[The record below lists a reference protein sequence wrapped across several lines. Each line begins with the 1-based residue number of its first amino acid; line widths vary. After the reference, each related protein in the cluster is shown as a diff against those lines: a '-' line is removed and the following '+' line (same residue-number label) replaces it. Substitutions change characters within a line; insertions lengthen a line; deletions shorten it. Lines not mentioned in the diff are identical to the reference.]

1 MHGSWIYNTGD
12 KWEGSAGKKNSKT
25 LDFYNEAL
33 GNLIWLLGGKGNP
46 APRRKPTDGM
56 GALSWELAGKGLWN
70 TSKLH
75 LPAAQLSRN
84 TSTFIGQIT
93 QFVICPHKVLTPF
106 LSGSALW
113 SQTRLPGFA
122 VPLQRCGRQP
132 VGVGRRWASVL
143 GQGGCKC
150 AEGWAAPRPRGA
162 IKCDIYSQKQ
172 EISQKKKH
180 VGSWTAWALKVPS
193 SWTSLVQ
200 SIMFC
205 SGP

>member
-1 MHGSWIYNTGD
+1 MHGSWICNTGD

-46 APRRKPTDGM
+46 APWRKPTDGL
-56 GALSWELAGKGLWN
+56 GAPSWALAGKGLWN
-70 TSKLH
+70 TSKLR

-93 QFVICPHKVLTPF
+93 QFVSCPHNVLTPF
-106 LSGSALW
+106 LSGSAAW
-113 SQTRLPGFA
+113 KF
-122 VPLQRCGRQP
+122 PLQLCGHQP

-150 AEGWAAPRPRGA
+150 AKGWAAPRSRGA
-162 IKCDIYSQKQ
+162 VKCDIYSQKQ
-172 EISQKKKH
+172 EILQKKSMLA
-180 VGSWTAWALKVPS
+180 VGLCGPWR
-193 SWTSLVQ
+193 SLPAELV
-200 SIMFC
+200 
-205 SGP
+205 

>member
-1 MHGSWIYNTGD
+1 MHGSWICNTGD

-46 APRRKPTDGM
+46 VPWRKPTDGM
-56 GALSWELAGKGLWN
+56 GAMSWELAGKGLWN
-70 TSKLH
+70 TSKLC

-93 QFVICPHKVLTPF
+93 QFVSCPHNVLTPF
-106 LSGSALW
+106 LSGSAAW
-113 SQTRLPGFA
+113 KF
-122 VPLQRCGRQP
+122 PLQLCGHQL
-132 VGVGRRWASVL
+132 VGVGRWWASVL

-150 AEGWAAPRPRGA
+150 AKGWDAPRPRGA

-172 EISQKKKH
+172 EILQKK
-180 VGSWTAWALKVPS
+180 SMLALDCVI
-193 SWTSLVQ
+193 LE
-200 SIMFC
+200 
-205 SGP
+205 GPFQLN